1 MVSIYAC
8 FHKIGQYSVKNP
20 TILLASN
27 HDNSSSSSCQP
38 HALIIIP
45 AAYSNGDAVFCHNY
59 GSTTTVKFSASAA
72 AVDSALC
79 VLEPTS
85 FIVVVACLIAVAML

>member
-8 FHKIGQYSVKNP
+8 FHKIEQYSVKNP

-59 GSTTTVKFSASAA
+59 GSTTTVKFSASV

-85 FIVVVACLIAVAML
+85 FIVVVAAA